1 MKACLGLLTVELH
14 FDHSGSLKERRSIM
28 SSLKSRLRQRFN
40 ASVAEADFG
49 DVWQRGGLIVS
60 CAGSNPNIVEQTL
73 RDIAAFIE
81 QDSRVTTIS
90 PSIRFYE

>member
-28 SSLKSRLRQRFN
+28 SSLKSRLRSRFN
-40 ASVAEADFG
+40 ASVAEADYG
-49 DVWQRGGLIVS
+49 DAWQRGGLIVS
-60 CAGSNPNIVEQTL
+60 CAGTHPNIVEQAL
-73 RDIAAFIE
+73 RDIAAFID
-81 QDSRVTTIS
+81 QDPRVIVIE

>member
-49 DVWQRGGLIVS
+49 DVWQHGGLIVS
-60 CAGSNPNIVEQTL
+60 CAGANPSLVEQSL

-81 QDSRVTTIS
+81 QDPRVIVIE
-90 PSIRFYE
+90 PSLRFYE